1 MHASNFLVDFCDNR
15 CLFKLGIGA
24 APAMAPISMH
34 DIQDLVLIVSPPLL
48 THFSQNLN
56 NKK

>member
-1 MHASNFLVDFCDNR
+1 MAATFWLTFVTTDVC
-15 CLFKLGIGA
+15 FKLGIGA

-34 DIQDLVLIVSPPLL
+34 DIQDLVLIVSPPPLL

-56 NKK
+56 NMK